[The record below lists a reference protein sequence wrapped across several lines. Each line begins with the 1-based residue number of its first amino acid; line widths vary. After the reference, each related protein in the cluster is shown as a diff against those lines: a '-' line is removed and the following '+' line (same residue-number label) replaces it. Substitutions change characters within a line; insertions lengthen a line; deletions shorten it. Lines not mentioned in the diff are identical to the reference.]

1 MMTLDHETLKG
12 VMERPP
18 RKMSDRLLDRSL
30 ILKAFFWYGMLES
43 LLAMIGFFV
52 TYWTSQGHLNHLAV
66 SGSLY
71 KEATT
76 MTLGAIIFAQMGMVM
91 IARSDGHSIRHLPI
105 FANKLITSGILLE
118 IGLFI
123 ALAYTPFL
131 QKIFNTAPISF
142 IDWLYLL
149 LCPFLMVGMEE
160 IRLAFKRGRKA

>member
-1 MMTLDHETLKG
+1 MMTIDHETLKG
-12 VMERPP
+12 VMERSP

-52 TYWTSQGHLNHLAV
+52 TYWTSQGHFNHLAA

-91 IARSDGHSIRHLPI
+91 IARSDGHSIRHPFRNCPLYSPHLHPLPTK
-105 FANKLITSGILLE
+105 NL
-118 IGLFI
+118 
-123 ALAYTPFL
+123 
-131 QKIFNTAPISF
+131 
-142 IDWLYLL
+142 
-149 LCPFLMVGMEE
+149 
-160 IRLAFKRGRKA
+160 

>member
-1 MMTLDHETLKG
+1 MINLDHETLKG

-52 TYWTSQGHLNHLAV
+52 TYWTSQGHLNHLAA

-76 MTLGAIIFAQMGMVM
+76 MTLGAIIFA
-91 IARSDGHSIRHLPI
+91 
-105 FANKLITSGILLE
+105 NKLITSGSLLE
-118 IGLFI
+118 IALFI
-123 ALAYTPFL
+123 AHTYTPSYKRSLILL
-131 QKIFNTAPISF
+131 Q
-142 IDWLYLL
+142 
-149 LCPFLMVGMEE
+149 
-160 IRLAFKRGRKA
+160 

>member
-1 MMTLDHETLKG
+1 MMTIEHETLKG

-43 LLAMIGFFV
+43 LLAMIDFFV
-52 TYWTSQGHLNHLAV
+52 TYWTSQGHFNHLAA
-66 SGSLY
+66 SGSLN

-105 FANKLITSGILLE
+105 FASKLITSGLLLE
-118 IGLFI
+118 I
-123 ALAYTPFL
+123 ALTYTPFL
-131 QKIFNTAPISF
+131 QKIFNTTLIRL

-160 IRLAFKRGRKA
+160 TD

>member
-52 TYWTSQGHLNHLAV
+52 TYWTSQGHLNHLAA
-66 SGSLY
+66 SGSHY

-76 MTLGAIIFAQMGMVM
+76 MTLGAIIFA
-91 IARSDGHSIRHLPI
+91 
-105 FANKLITSGILLE
+105 NKLIASGILLE
-118 IGLFI
+118 IAIFI
-123 ALAYTPFL
+123 ALTDTPFL
-131 QKIFNTAPISF
+131 QKIFNTAPISL

-160 IRLAFKRGRKA
+160 IRLAIKKGRKA

>member
-1 MMTLDHETLKG
+1 MMTIEHETLKG

-18 RKMSDRLLDRSL
+18 RKMSDRLLDHSL

-52 TYWTSQGHLNHLAV
+52 TYWTSQGHLNHLAA

-105 FANKLITSGILLE
+105 FANKLITSGSLLE
-118 IGLFI
+118 IALFI
-123 ALAYTPFL
+123 AHTYTPSYKKSLTPFQL
-131 QKIFNTAPISF
+131 ALLTGSISF
-142 IDWLYLL
+142 SAHSSWSVWKKSD
-149 LCPFLMVGMEE
+149 
-160 IRLAFKRGRKA
+160 